1 MKNHLAVHIKDAK
14 RKGVTE
20 GIEFMAGLIL
30 LALNNVADDYIDE
43 DRIGPF
49 LIDTENELNRLYKET
64 LKSVPTGEIDEMAE
78 KIVYHVGEIR
88 KRRGMDDLHY
98 PGESRNE
105 EEQSADIRQ

>member
-1 MKNHLAVHIKDAK
+1 MKNHLAGHIKDAK

-30 LALNNVADDYIDE
+30 LALNNIADEFIDE

-49 LIDTENELNRLYKET
+49 LIATEKELNRLYQET
-64 LKSVPTGEIDEMAE
+64 LNSVPKGEIDEMAE

-88 KRRGMDDLHY
+88 KKRRMDE
-98 PGESRNE
+98 PV
-105 EEQSADIRQ
+105 